1 MYLGNKQYGATAA
14 TGVKGDMLA
23 SSQWVSLSFT
33 YYYSFFSLL
42 WKTKRTSLISKF

>member
-23 SSQWVSLSFT
+23 SSQWVGLLNIII
-33 YYYSFFSLL
+33 FFSSLL
-42 WKTKRTSLISKF
+42 